1 MKRQPRDRQKISAN
15 DVTNNSFLSKIQKQL
30 IKLNNKQANQKIK
43 NLNIHLSKGD
53 IQMANRYMK
62 RCLTLLIV
70 REIQLRTTMRYH
82 LTSVRMAVIKKSTNN
97 KCWRGCGEK
106 GTLLHCVHTH
116 THTHRVGGSVNWCSH
131 FGKQY
136 GDFSNN

>member
-1 MKRQPRDRQKISAN
+1 
-15 DVTNNSFLSKIQKQL
+15 
-30 IKLNNKQANQKIK
+30 
-43 NLNIHLSKGD
+43 
-53 IQMANRYMK
+53 MANRYMK

-116 THTHRVGGSVNWCSH
+116 THTHTELVGVWIGAAILENSMEISQTTKNRVALW
-131 FGKQY
+131 
-136 GDFSNN
+136 FSNPTPEHIPRRNYNLERYMHPMFIAALFTIAKTWKRP

>member
-62 RCLTLLIV
+62 RCSILLIT
-70 REIQLRTTMRYH
+70 REMQIKTTMMYH
-82 LTSVRMAVIKKSTNN
+82 LTPVRIVIIKKYTNN
-97 KCWRGCGEK
+97 KCWRGCEEK
-106 GTLLHCVHTH
+106 FLV
-116 THTHRVGGSVNWCSH
+116 
-131 FGKQY
+131 
-136 GDFSNN
+136 